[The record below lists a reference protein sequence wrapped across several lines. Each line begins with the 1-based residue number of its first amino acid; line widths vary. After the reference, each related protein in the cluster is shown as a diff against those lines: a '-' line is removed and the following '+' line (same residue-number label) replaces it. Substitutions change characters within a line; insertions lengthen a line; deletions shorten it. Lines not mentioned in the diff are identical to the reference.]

1 MVNKL
6 FGFASAEYLLI
17 LFLVILAVAVGKP
30 SAFEQFI
37 SALHVAYQR
46 FSFALSLT

>member
-1 MVNKL
+1 MANKL

-17 LFLVILAVAVGKP
+17 LMLVILAVAVGKP
-30 SAFEQFI
+30 SALEQFI
-37 SALHVAYQR
+37 SALQTTYQR